1 KMLKA
6 SALKHTVIFITQ
18 RLSTLKNV
26 DRIVILN
33 RGQIIEEGTH
43 EELMNKGEIYPLL
56 WKTQENGQ
64 VDIKI
69 TLEKIVKEREE

>member
-1 KMLKA
+1 MLKA